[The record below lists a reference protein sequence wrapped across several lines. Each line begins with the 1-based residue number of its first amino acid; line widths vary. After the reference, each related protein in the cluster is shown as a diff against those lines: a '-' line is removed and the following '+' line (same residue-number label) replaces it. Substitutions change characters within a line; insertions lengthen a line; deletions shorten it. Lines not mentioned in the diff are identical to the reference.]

1 MKLTPDELTAVLAL
15 ITPKDGVE
23 RQASRICRLLAT
35 GAFRTG
41 AVASKCSV
49 GNISDVVTTVI
60 NPKINKLGLFIG
72 CVKPPRTLHN
82 KFNQK
87 CGDWLYSFYTADIAS
102 NDNDYGDADADGASA
117 KDWEKELEVVFDD
130 WEKDLTVVFDG
141 EPDLLD
147 RVLNLVEGASAK
159 DWEKELEV
167 VFDDEPESGLEN
179 LELNLSS
186 LDKPLNVGVK

>member
-102 NDNDYGDADADGASA
+102 NDNDYGDADADGS
-117 KDWEKELEVVFDD
+117 
-130 WEKDLTVVFDG
+130 
-141 EPDLLD
+141 
-147 RVLNLVEGASAK
+147 SAK

-179 LELNLSS
+179 LELNLST
-186 LDKPLNVGVK
+186 LDNLAPDLAKVVLKQGGG